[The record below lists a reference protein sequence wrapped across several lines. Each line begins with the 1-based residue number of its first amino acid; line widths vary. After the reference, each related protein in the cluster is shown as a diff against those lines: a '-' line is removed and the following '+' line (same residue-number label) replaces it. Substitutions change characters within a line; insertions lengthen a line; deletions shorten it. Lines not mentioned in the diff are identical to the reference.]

1 MISERVFVFLTGL
14 FLLCSCSSD
23 NESITNDEALMNEE
37 ESAIDENTS
46 VNEDIVLS
54 ASDIQLNVTEGEVL
68 LGQIITISIPS
79 DVELSM
85 FKVYFNDTLIREIKE
100 APFEFSIEVSEYRDG
115 AHNIKIEA
123 LFNASIIGS
132 KNITVK
138 IDNNGPTIDFDG
150 FGQGQSYCGPIQFIS
165 TVTDEVSEIEK
176 VTVFWGE
183 QIIEE
188 IEKTSNLNFTVNPNE
203 LDLGENYLKVVMEDE
218 VGNISQDSTLLSLTQ
233 KVLKLELPDDFV
245 GSNST
250 LTVILSDTKGEY
262 LSSTAHDS
270 NSNEILELCSESYIG
285 DEDEFMLTFVLEF
298 DSLNPTFYIY
308 QNLKRVHFKE
318 IFKLGKRILARETK
332 FIDTEITQY
341 EEDIFIR
348 ASTNWSSITNFTGN
362 FSFLDG
368 HFSKQLNLNGLNH
381 SNSFIFAYD
390 VFNPLNYRWRFI
402 EDLYLV
408 SSLSLQDFSN
418 DIEVKTFSLSGNPS
432 NPLIAIYGY
441 ESELDYEHNNSH
453 LLYNNR
459 LPFVSGHNY
468 EYPVPNIE
476 QIMTYSVQ
484 SSNYTISGNGNIP
497 SQIYIPNSG
506 MSFTKL
512 NGDYVYYG
520 VDDFEVGRAW
530 LRNRDSEF
538 INVHLLF
545 NGLWQGG
552 LTQPIVLPKIPSE
565 LFSQEITQIFD
576 SQDFEYVQG
585 VAENYEGITNYDQF
599 LEQIFIPSVPFF
611 TVVES
616 RERFFEKG
624 PGFEGDL
631 LIMKDFPIS
640 GFLR

>member
-1 MISERVFVFLTGL
+1 MIAKRVFVLFAGL
-14 FLLCSCSSD
+14 FLWCSCSSD
-23 NESITNDEALMNEE
+23 NESVTNDGGMNEE
-37 ESAIDENTS
+37 ESTIDENTS
-46 VNEDIVLS
+46 VDEDTVLS
-54 ASDIQLNVTEGEVL
+54 DSDIQLNITEGEVL
-68 LGQIITISIPS
+68 VGQIITISIPS
-79 DVELSM
+79 DVQLSM
-85 FKVYFNDTLIREIKE
+85 FKVYFNDTFIAEIKE
-100 APFEFSIEVSEYRDG
+100 APFEFSIEVSEYQDG
-115 AHNIKIEA
+115 AHDIKIEA
-123 LFNASIIGS
+123 LFNAFIIAS
-132 KNITVK
+132 KNIAVK

-203 LDLGENYLKVVMEDE
+203 LNLGENYLKLVMEDE
-218 VGNISQDSTLLSLTQ
+218 VGNVSKDSTLLSLTQ
-233 KVLKLELPDDFV
+233 NILNVEIPDNFL
-245 GSNST
+245 GSNSI
-250 LTVILSDTKGEY
+250 LTVILSDAKGEY
-262 LSSTAHDS
+262 LSSTTHDS
-270 NSNEILELCSESYIG
+270 NSNEILELCSGTNLS

-298 DSLNPTFYIY
+298 NSLNPTFYIY
-308 QNLKRVHFKE
+308 QNLKRFHFQE
-318 IFKLGKRILARETK
+318 NFKLGKRIFASDTK

-341 EEDIFIR
+341 EEDIYIR
-348 ASTNWSSITNFTGN
+348 ASTNWSSIINYTGN

-381 SNSFIFAYD
+381 SKSFIFAYD

-402 EDLYLV
+402 EDLYQV

-418 DIEVKTFSLSGNPS
+418 DIEVSKFSLSGNPS
-432 NPLIAIYGY
+432 NPLISIYGY
-441 ESELDYEHNNSH
+441 ESELDFEHNNSH
-453 LLYNNR
+453 LLYSNR

-484 SSNYTISGNGNIP
+484 SSNYSVSGKGNIP
-497 SQIYIPNSG
+497 SQIHIPYSG
-506 MSFTKL
+506 MSFAKL

-530 LRNRDSEF
+530 LRNRNSEF

-552 LTQPIVLPKIPSE
+552 LTQPILLPEIPGE

-576 SQDFEYVQG
+576 SQDFEYIQS
-585 VAENYEGITNYDQF
+585 VAENYEGITSYDQY

-611 TVVES
+611 TVVNR
-616 RERFFEKG
+616 RERFFDKG

-631 LIMKDFPIS
+631 LLMQDFPIS